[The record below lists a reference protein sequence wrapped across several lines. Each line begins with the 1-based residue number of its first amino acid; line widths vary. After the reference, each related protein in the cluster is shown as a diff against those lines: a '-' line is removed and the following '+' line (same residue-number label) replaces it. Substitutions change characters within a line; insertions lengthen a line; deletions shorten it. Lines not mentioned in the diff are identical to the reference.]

1 MKTTRENPVNPTN
14 NGTAGHPAAT
24 GGGAASGAVIGGLI
38 GALGGPVGA
47 VVGAAAGAVTGANSG
62 FHAADGIEDDETTR
76 SEPEDSRG
84 GESMPGM
91 GGPGRNESTADV
103 FAMETRVPPEGA
115 TRSEPR
121 DGYDLGGFSSEGQRQ
136 VLAADRKTTV
146 PQGEPEV

>member
-24 GGGAASGAVIGGLI
+24 GGGAVSGAVIGGLI
-38 GALGGPVGA
+38 GALGGPVGPVGA

-103 FAMETRVPPEGA
+103 FA
-115 TRSEPR
+115 
-121 DGYDLGGFSSEGQRQ
+121 
-136 VLAADRKTTV
+136 
-146 PQGEPEV
+146 